1 MRNLQR
7 IILLA
12 FSVVIL
18 GGVEVLEAQQL
29 SPEEAFGACGSACG
43 GFLFIIIAIFVLNIA
58 ILVWVARDAK
68 NRGMGTPVGW
78 VFLILFTSII
88 GLIIYLFSRPSG
100 ELVYCEVCKNK
111 KLKVATVCP
120 HCGNPSRS
128 VETKPASASKAEFCP
143 NCGHKVSSD
152 SVFCEECGSKIERS

>member
-1 MRNLQR
+1 MGNLRR
-7 IILLA
+7 IVLLA
-12 FSVVIL
+12 FSAVIL
-18 GGVEVLEAQQL
+18 TVDVLEAQQR
-29 SPEEAFGACGSACG
+29 SPEDACGTACGS
-43 GFLFIIIAIFVLNIA
+43 FVFIIIAIFVLNIA
-58 ILVWVARDAK
+58 LLVWVARDAK

-100 ELVYCEVCKNK
+100 ELVFCEVCKNK
-111 KLKVATVCP
+111 RLKVATVCP

-128 VETKPASASKAEFCP
+128 TGPRAISAGKAEYCK

-152 SVFCEECGSKIERS
+152 SVFCEECGTMIER